1 MGDRVVTSRL
11 LAIAMLLLMSSSSE
25 ALAHASLLTAVPQP
39 GAVVA
44 GGDVSIELRFDSRLD
59 SRFSKIEL
67 LKPDGDAAPLTL
79 QAADSQSTLKARGT
93 ELNEGP
99 YVLRWR
105 VLSIDGHANQGEIKF
120 QVGR

>member
-1 MGDRVVTSRL
+1 MTPRS
-11 LAIAMLLLMSSSSE
+11 IAFGILLLFATISQ
-25 ALAHASLLTAVPQP
+25 AAAHASLLDAAPQP

-44 GGDVSIELRFDSRLD
+44 GDNISIELRFDSRLD
-59 SRFSKIEL
+59 ARFSRLDL
-67 LKPDGDAAPLTL
+67 LRPDGNVAPLSL
-79 QAADSQSTLKARGT
+79 QTADSQSQLKARAAD
-93 ELNEGP
+93 LDPGP